1 MPPPEW
7 SEVIIL
13 IVECAALQYF
23 KVAGPENT
31 VVLLR
36 QGVVGVVRH

>member
-13 IVECAALQYF
+13 VVECAALQYF
-23 KVAGPENT
+23 KVAGPENA
-31 VVLLR
+31 VVLI